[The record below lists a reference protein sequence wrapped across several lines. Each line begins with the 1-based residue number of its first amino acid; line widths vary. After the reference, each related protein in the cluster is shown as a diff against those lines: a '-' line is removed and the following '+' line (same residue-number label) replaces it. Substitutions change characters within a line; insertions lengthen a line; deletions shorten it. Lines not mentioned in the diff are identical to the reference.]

1 MTTSLTSGIPRRE
14 TCLYV
19 AAPPAGASAAALCQ
33 HGQRGPARGGPD
45 AQHRFAA
52 LLKPADGHLDHKAV
66 DVVAGQRIDGNVV
79 LLVTDGRFLPTQGQ
93 KIEHLQ
99 VDKEGVI
106 GLPGKHLD
114 AAGSVVEGLCFE
126 RGIVLGRLLADV
138 DRGARLVGH
147 QHRNRAV
154 GGRLRYRIVLLAV
167 PVGVAHAA
175 DRTGV
180 VQEGVRVADLHLAR
194 QGVRIV
200 GRGVAVVVHIDVV
213 EDTVIPLIVV
223 RTTLR
228 PLQRNPAGQQDESIL
243 IGRRQK
249 RIRVGVVG
257 VRVFRDQGRL
267 AMARGFGMA
276 GKSDQYAADQEC
288 SRGCHA
294 CREANSAFPSVVGL
308 HTTFSFSLL
317 PG

>member
-1 MTTSLTSGIPRRE
+1 MLT
-14 TCLYV
+14 
-19 AAPPAGASAAALCQ
+19 GALGWLAT
-33 HGQRGPARGGPD
+33 
-45 AQHRFAA
+45 
-52 LLKPADGHLDHKAV
+52 
-66 DVVAGQRIDGNVV
+66 N
-79 LLVTDGRFLPTQGQ
+79 TD
-93 KIEHLQ
+93 
-99 VDKEGVI
+99 D
-106 GLPGKHLD
+106 
-114 AAGSVVEGLCFE
+114 
-126 RGIVLGRLLADV
+126 
-138 DRGARLVGH
+138 
-147 QHRNRAV
+147 RAV
-154 GGRLRYRIVLLAV
+154 GGRLRYRIELLAV

-223 RTTLR
+223 RAALR
-228 PLQRNPAGQQDESIL
+228 SLQRNPAGQQDKPIL
-243 IGRRQK
+243 VGRRQE

-288 SRGCHA
+288 SCGGHT
-294 CREANSAFPSVVGL
+294 CREANSAFPSVFGL
-308 HTTFSFSLL
+308 HTTFSFCTASRLGTDSKHGIAALL
-317 PG
+317 WMTACLLVLLSINSAAGPAGDALVQKPAR